1 MAEQTPKTGQPEP
14 PPKEKE
20 IIFRCQ
26 RCGRERPLREM
37 TSVTRFL
44 PVLIVCKD
52 CANELR

>member
-1 MAEQTPKTGQPEP
+1 MAEQTPKTERPEP
-14 PPKEKE
+14 PPKE
-20 IIFRCQ
+20 IVFRCR
-26 RCGRERPLREM
+26 RCGRERPLSEM